1 MFHITDNSR
10 NFGLTFSDN
19 LSGLLYELF
28 YSAMYFDCQ
37 WHIDLFSEGDLCTK
51 LKHFFSE
58 TETFKVQLLLA
69 LKEKYNKS
77 ILAKRY
83 GE

>member
-10 NFGLTFSDN
+10 NFGVTFSDS

-28 YSAMYFDCQ
+28 YSVLYFMYCHCQ

-51 LKHFFSE
+51 LKHFLVKQKPLRFN
-58 TETFKVQLLLA
+58 
-69 LKEKYNKS
+69 Y
-77 ILAKRY
+77 Y
-83 GE
+83 